1 MYKICPLMSIKY
13 RKSCDEEECAWWCE
27 WAKCCAMVVI
37 PAELSDRMHDLMKTM
52 ESNYDDSK

>member
-1 MYKICPLMSIKY
+1 MYKYCPL
-13 RKSCDEEECAWWCE
+13 RANGTFGCLEENCGWWCE
-27 WAKCCAMVVI
+27 WAKCCAMVAI